1 MSNSTQRANRVA
13 GIVLA
18 AGQSK
23 RMQGANKLLLEV
35 DGITMI
41 RKVVGEVV
49 ASGLDPIWVVT
60 GFERQRIEACLEG
73 LPARFVF
80 NDRFHEG
87 MGSSIAK
94 GILNLDTSDID
105 GILVCLGDLPQL
117 TSETIKR
124 ILEAYE
130 QLNGDRIVVPSY
142 EGRRGHPVIFPVRF
156 REELERLSGD
166 VGARDLMRRERECV
180 FQLEVEDEGVALDID
195 SR

>member
-35 DGITMI
+35 DGIAMI

-60 GFERQRIEACLEG
+60 GFERQRIETCLEG

-80 NDRFHEG
+80 NERFQEG
-87 MGSSIAK
+87 MGSSIAV
-94 GILNLDTSDID
+94 GTLNLDTSDID
-105 GILVCLGDLPQL
+105 GILVCLGDLPRL
-117 TSETIKR
+117 TAKSIKR

-130 QLNGDRIVVPSY
+130 QLNGDRIVVPTY
-142 EGRRGHPVIFPVRF
+142 AGRRGHPVVFPVRF
-156 REELERLSGD
+156 KKELGRLSGD
-166 VGARDLMRRERECV
+166 VGARELMRRERECV
-180 FQLEVEDEGVALDID
+180 FQLEVDDEEVVLDRD
-195 SR
+195 S